1 MLRNFHSA
9 HSTSSALAYLF
20 GISSWKGR
28 RAVGITM
35 STKHCHSQFPLS
47 LHTLSS
53 HDNGEEKE
61 ASSRIKRVAILLP
74 TETDD
79 NDSHKGSN
87 NDDDDDDDDKC
98 SWIVDGTSRLMH
110 VANEFHLPTLGHHNQ
125 QSSHHHHHHR
135 HGSSSSTI
143 SLNEGKGTEDEIITT
158 DSIIDKNEQ
167 NSLSSSRLLLTAVSH
182 PTTNSYA
189 LALVGQSQSQQKQ
202 QRQQRM
208 SGANTNKQRA
218 TTDALPYVIDLCP
231 SSDTRL
237 GYRLSS
243 STSGGGGKGGGGG
256 GGGELLIKALGLK
269 KMISDNNRQQQQQQ
283 QQQQTQQP
291 IVIYDLTAGF
301 GRDSLVIL
309 SYILSLTS
317 ETTND
322 GGVVPPMA
330 RLHMMER
337 NPIVGLLLT
346 DAVRRLHLLATDAG
360 GRRQYDDN
368 DEIQKKKKDDL
379 VTLARRMVQ
388 CLSMEVGDS
397 TTTLLLRHKL
407 SSSSTRIVTNT
418 TVMDSS
424 LLQHRPPDI
433 CYLDPMFP
441 PRKKHKSSAVKKD
454 MAMLH
459 LLLLDDDDYDDE
471 VVVVDEECDTNNN
484 NDDGRRRR
492 RRMVIDDER
501 ELLLTAMTVATR
513 RVIVKRPIGALPL
526 GLSSLSTIIQMNIG
540 DDCIAVPRPTY
551 DVRGSTNRFDVYVIP

>member
-1 MLRNFHSA
+1 MLRSFYS

-20 GISSWKGR
+20 GISSRKR
-28 RAVGITM
+28 RSAVGSITM
-35 STKHCHSQFPLS
+35 STQHCRSHFPPS
-47 LHTLSS
+47 LQTLSS
-53 HDNGEEKE
+53 
-61 ASSRIKRVAILLP
+61 RVAILLP
-74 TETDD
+74 TAEDCD
-79 NDSHKGSN
+79 NDNDGDKV
-87 NDDDDDDDDKC
+87 DDDDEC

-110 VANEFHLPTLGHHNQ
+110 VANEYNLPTLGHHNQ
-125 QSSHHHHHHR
+125 QLSHHHHHH
-135 HGSSSSTI
+135 HSSSSSSTTM
-143 SLNEGKGTEDEIITT
+143 SLNEGKDRMEDEIITN

-189 LALVGQSQSQQKQ
+189 LALVGQSQSQQKRQ
-202 QRQQRM
+202 QLQLRLRQQRM
-208 SGANTNKQRA
+208 SRANTNKQRA
-218 TTDALPYVIDLCP
+218 TTVTTDALPYFIDLCP

-283 QQQQTQQP
+283 QQQTQQQP

-322 GGVVPPMA
+322 SGVVPPMA

-501 ELLLTAMTVATR
+501 ELLLTAMNVATR

>member
-9 HSTSSALAYLF
+9 HALAYHF
-20 GISSWKGR
+20 GISSRKRR
-28 RAVGITM
+28 RAVGSITM
-35 STKHCHSQFPLS
+35 STQHCRSHFPPS
-47 LHTLSS
+47 LQTLSS
-53 HDNGEEKE
+53 
-61 ASSRIKRVAILLP
+61 RVAILLP

-87 NDDDDDDDDKC
+87 DDDDDDKC
-98 SWIVDGTSRLMH
+98 GWIVDGTSRLMH
-110 VANEFHLPTLGHHNQ
+110 VANEYNLPTLGHHNQ
-125 QSSHHHHHHR
+125 QSSHHHHHH
-135 HGSSSSTI
+135 HSSSSSSSTI
-143 SLNEGKGTEDEIITT
+143 SPNEGKNRMEDEIITT

-167 NSLSSSRLLLTAVSH
+167 NDEKMFDGDEDDNWSRSSSSVRLLLTAVSH
-182 PTTNSYA
+182 STTNSYA
-189 LALVGQSQSQQKQ
+189 LALVGQSQSQQKRR
-202 QRQQRM
+202 QRTSR
-208 SGANTNKQRA
+208 ANANKQRSA
-218 TTDALPYVIDLCP
+218 TTTVTTDALPYVIDLCP

-243 STSGGGGKGGGGG
+243 STSGGGGKGG
-256 GGGELLIKALGLK
+256 ELLIKALGLN
-269 KMISDNNRQQQQQQ
+269 KMISDNNRQQR
-283 QQQQTQQP
+283 QQTQQP

-360 GRRQYDDN
+360 GRRQCDDN
-368 DEIQKKKKDDL
+368 DEIQKKKTDL

-441 PRKKHKSSAVKKD
+441 PRKKNKRSAVKKD

-459 LLLLDDDDYDDE
+459 LLRLDDDDYDDE
-471 VVVVDEECDTNNN
+471 VVVVDEECDTNNDN
-484 NDDGRRRR
+484 NVDGRRSRR
-492 RRMVIDDER
+492 RVVIDDER
-501 ELLLTAMTVATR
+501 ELLLTAMNVATR
-513 RVIVKRPIGALPL
+513 RVVVKRPIGALPL
-526 GLSSLSTIIQMNIG
+526 GLSSSSSTIIQQMNIG
-540 DDCIAVPRPTY
+540 DDCIAVVPRPTY
-551 DVRGSTNRFDVYVIP
+551 DVRGSTNRFDVYVIS